1 MKHIEISPVK
11 TYKTAANAHAAV
23 AKKISPNLE
32 QPHLGAIRYIVTQHT
47 DGRFYPLFIGNC
59 AMHYGVHFHFNIVA

>member
-1 MKHIEISPVK
+1 MTHVEIIPTK

-32 QPHLGAIRYIVTQHT
+32 QPHLGAIRYIVVQHT
-47 DGRFYPLFIGNC
+47 NGRFYPLFIGIN
-59 AMHYGVHFHFNIVA
+59 ALNYGIHFHFNVIN